1 MIRHPPSS
9 TLFPYPPPSRPP
21 QSTQAPPRPPARS
34 PTNRAHASRPSRPTP
49 FCLREQL
56 AVRGR
61 SQDLGESRRQQRSEE
76 HTSELQSRSDLVC
89 RLLLEKKKKR
99 LCDMCLVKGLLNDK
113 MYYFMSVVPNEVHDI
128 VVYFLQVLRDLN
140 LKLQPEYVYRTRAIR
155 N

>member
-99 LCDMCLVKGLLNDK
+99 LCDMAASHFRADMDILIRHTLTSPLTKTVTCPSVLHNDTVDVSQL
-113 MYYFMSVVPNEVHDI
+113 YISSE
-128 VVYFLQVLRDLN
+128 
-140 LKLQPEYVYRTRAIR
+140 
-155 N
+155 